1 MQNIL
6 KNKGGKTTKKKL
18 VIDVK
23 ITTTLVNMVDV
34 HVGTTRSK
42 ETKYKDSK
50 NVANWEVEECL
61 KKSMVETI

>member
-1 MQNIL
+1 
-6 KNKGGKTTKKKL
+6 
-18 VIDVK
+18 VK